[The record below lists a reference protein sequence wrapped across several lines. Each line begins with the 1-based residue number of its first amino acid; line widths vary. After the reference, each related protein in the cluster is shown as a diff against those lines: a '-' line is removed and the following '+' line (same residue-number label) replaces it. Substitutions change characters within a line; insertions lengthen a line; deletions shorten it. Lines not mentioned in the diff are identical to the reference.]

1 MVGGAALDRGCDD
14 LACALV
20 GLLLGPGLD
29 LLDLQG
35 RFMRDLGL
43 NLRDQVFLGLVGGQA
58 GDALE
63 HLGLAAL
70 DGADFLRFTVDGG
83 VLGSKRLLLLL
94 DRIHLVIEVFLF
106 LLQSALLLLD
116 VGAAFLDFLLVF
128 VSGAQDIFL
137 CLQHDFAF
145 LVFSALDRFV
155 DNTKS
160 LFIGVGD
167 LLLGALSGSLANP
180 NTKKNANDERPHRD
194 KRSVEIADHAIP
206 PVCFF

>member
-70 DGADFLRFTVDGG
+70 DGADFLRFTVGGG

-128 VSGAQDIFL
+128 GAAFQNLFFCFKKYLSLLIFGTFD
-137 CLQHDFAF
+137 CL
-145 LVFSALDRFV
+145 
-155 DNTKS
+155 
-160 LFIGVGD
+160 I
-167 LLLGALSGSLANP
+167 
-180 NTKKNANDERPHRD
+180 
-194 KRSVEIADHAIP
+194 
-206 PVCFF
+206 